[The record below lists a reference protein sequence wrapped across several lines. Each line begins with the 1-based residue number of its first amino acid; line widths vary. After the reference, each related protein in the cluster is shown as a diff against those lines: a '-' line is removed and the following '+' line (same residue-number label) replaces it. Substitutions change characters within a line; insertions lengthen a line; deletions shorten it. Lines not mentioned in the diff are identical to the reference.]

1 MNIEQLVKDYPND
14 MELGKVVRDIYRKEK
29 EYLNQHKDIKIYE
42 SPDKGETIYERPFGG
57 DVTKRKLVTK
67 QLNLFDEIN

>member
-29 EYLNQHKDIKIYE
+29 EYLNQKKISNKTIKFI
-42 SPDKGETIYERPFGG
+42 R
-57 DVTKRKLVTK
+57 
-67 QLNLFDEIN
+67 